1 MFCQACAHVTPA
13 GRVLLARF
21 GSSLL
26 SSELPVFAT
35 CASAVLGVHCI
46 DDASMQGGFKN
57 IVVYNP
63 RTMHGYLQPGHW
75 DYYAMI
81 LDPMDTSWMV
91 STLVCAI

>member
-1 MFCQACAHVTPA
+1 
-13 GRVLLARF
+13 
-21 GSSLL
+21 
-26 SSELPVFAT
+26 
-35 CASAVLGVHCI
+35 
-46 DDASMQGGFKN
+46 MQGGFKN